1 MQRKKLGWLWV
12 LVIGSVLLGL
22 SFFWSAFAQ
31 PCPTGNQGFRVTA
44 SGFTDP
50 AGRPWSMRGVN
61 IDTWTAM
68 PLVDGMLRNY
78 PTLTAVRGVAVAD
91 RQTPESLDELVFT
104 LTGRGIFIVLEDHG
118 DSQGGRNIDWYVAVA
133 KRYKDNPLVGLETP
147 NEPKPEM
154 TGQPQADIINAVR
167 DAGFTNPI
175 GIQPIG
181 GWDQANIP
189 VVLAGV
195 KSRDNLYIDMH
206 VYCDSGPQCA
216 TGWANAVS
224 GPSNGLFQV
233 VGEFGDAL
241 DGYTRNPYGLNV
253 ITAIVDVV
261 SHGKAGGTFW
271 HIYQGHPDGADSACA
286 DGSCNGLTITGN
298 MLKPILA
305 SGGQSACPMN
315 KVAGAITTPQAQ
327 ATQDQAQSEIDSLT
341 KTADDLLSQVGQSVS
356 DAVAKIRQRLTGAT
370 PAAPLPQE
378 APAAQ
383 ASVPVARSPQAA
395 AEVSQTAQASPP
407 VVQSAP
413 LAARVA
419 AQPAMQALPAALQEL
434 QAATQALQAAQ
445 TKVGSVVPT
454 EGQAPAV
461 QPSANT
467 APTEVGIGQ
476 QRPAFGQKK
485 WRHDNDGDADD
496 K

>member
-1 MQRKKLGWLWV
+1 
-12 LVIGSVLLGL
+12 
-22 SFFWSAFAQ
+22 
-31 PCPTGNQGFRVTA
+31 
-44 SGFTDP
+44 
-50 AGRPWSMRGVN
+50 MRGVN
-61 IDTWTAM
+61 IDTWTAL

-147 NEPKPEM
+147 NEPAPEM

-167 DAGFTNPI
+167 AAGFTNPI

-181 GWDQANIP
+181 GWNQANIP
-189 VVLAGV
+189 AVLAGV
-195 KSRDNLYIDMH
+195 KSRDNLYVTPH
-206 VYCDSGPQCA
+206 AYCNSGPECA
-216 TGWANAVS
+216 IGWANSVS
-224 GPSNGLFQV
+224 KPSNGLFQV
-233 VGEFGDAL
+233 VDEFGDAL

-253 ITAIVDVV
+253 ITAIIDVV
-261 SHGKAGGTFW
+261 NQGKAGGVFW
-271 HIYQGHPDGADSACA
+271 HVYQGHPDGADSACA
-286 DGSCNGLTITGN
+286 DGACNSLTITGH

-327 ATQDQAQSEIDSLT
+327 AAQDQAQSEITSLT
-341 KTADDLLSQVGQSVS
+341 KTADDLLSQAGQSIS

-370 PAAPLPQE
+370 PAVPQPLEVQAPQ
-378 APAAQ
+378 API
-383 ASVPVARSPQAA
+383 PVARSPQATPEA
-395 AEVSQTAQASPP
+395 SQTAQAAPP

-419 AQPAMQALPAALQEL
+419 AQPAMQALPSALQEL
-434 QAATQALQAAQ
+434 QAATQALQTAQ
-445 TKVGSVVPT
+445 TKVGNVMPT
-454 EGQAPAV
+454 ESQTPAV